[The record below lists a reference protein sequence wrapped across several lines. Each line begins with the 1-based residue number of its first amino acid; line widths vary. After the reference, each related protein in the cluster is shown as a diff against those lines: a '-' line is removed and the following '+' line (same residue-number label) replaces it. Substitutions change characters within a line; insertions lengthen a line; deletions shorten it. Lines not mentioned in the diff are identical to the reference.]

1 MIGDEKM
8 CPDCKSSMVEGFIL
22 DISDGNRLVPRWLK
36 GRPEKSAWMGV
47 KASGKECRTV
57 VSFRCEQCGLL
68 RSYATDEVST
78 PSFFSGK

>member
-36 GRPEKSAWMGV
+36 GRPEKSAWMV
-47 KASGKECRTV
+47 
-57 VSFRCEQCGLL
+57 
-68 RSYATDEVST
+68 
-78 PSFFSGK
+78 